1 MPIRKLQ
8 LVDLNGNGINEI
20 MLLQSMYSTFDKETA
35 KRVYIYSFEAGFH
48 ALWRGTALSRPLI
61 DAVFVPIK
69 NNRPLLVA
77 LHSADS
83 FMLRDPTCKRRIIT
97 VYKWNGFG
105 FTGIKDIKT
114 ETECDGISYILGEV
128 HIVKKGILTSVISAE
143 QLSSDIGFALRN

>member
-69 NNRPLLVA
+69 TTGPFLLRSIQPIR
-77 LHSADS
+77 L
-83 FMLRDPTCKRRIIT
+83 C
-97 VYKWNGFG
+97 
-105 FTGIKDIKT
+105 
-114 ETECDGISYILGEV
+114 
-128 HIVKKGILTSVISAE
+128 
-143 QLSSDIGFALRN
+143 